1 MASKNQK
8 QLETAKA
15 KELIQENAR
24 KYFTSKVKIPLG
36 NPALKNVH
44 TNQFLWM
51 DLPKEFAVD
60 NWELI
65 AKVLNGSSTRFSGV
79 DYVNTRWYIEGCT
92 IDVDVTGKAEMSLD
106 LNAFASST
114 SEFTADYR
122 SYKKAYDD
130 VVNKA
135 SSTNNGSTK
144 KKTNAVASENT
155 TVKEGWWGKWVTE
168 MVRKN
173 VGNETDVLKKCK
185 KMYQV
190 FCDHTV
196 YRLYYNAKYT
206 HSGVNSYERVWKS
219 GEWLNCGDGANILCA
234 FMAACG
240 ANPTILNGSGCGY
253 GHYVVKVVIGGA
265 TYWCDHASDTG
276 LHTTRGW
283 GNTFCSIRSGSSEGT
298 HIDYA

>member
-92 IDVDVTGKAEMSLD
+92 IDVDVSGKAEMSLD

-144 KKTNAVASENT
+144 KKTNAVAS
-155 TVKEGWWGKWVTE
+155 
-168 MVRKN
+168 
-173 VGNETDVLKKCK
+173 GNEIGEGLNQANIKKYGIPSQIYKKAEEVCKGKTSDKDKAYALYQWMDSHVDYQFYYGHEKSETSVLTSGGGNC
-185 KMYQV
+185 V
-190 FCDHTV
+190 DNSRL
-196 YRLYYNAKYT
+196 YRLLCL
-206 HSGVNSYERVWKS
+206 SVGVNCTFVHGFSCCSGSECANHQWNKVHLKS
-219 GEWLNCGDGANILCA
+219 GAVTVDCGRS
-234 FMAACG
+234 MASW
-240 ANPTILNGSGCGY
+240 GSHWGSCS
-253 GHYVVKVVIGGA
+253 GGEQDA
-265 TYWCDHASDTG
+265 G
-276 LHTTRGW
+276 
-283 GNTFCSIRSGSSEGT
+283 GSSW
-298 HIDYA
+298 

>member
-92 IDVDVTGKAEMSLD
+92 IDVDVSGKAEMSLD

-135 SSTNNGSTK
+135 SSNNNSSTK
-144 KKTNAVASENT
+144 KKTNAVTNT
-155 TVKEGWWGKWVTE
+155 NNNNGALINESWVKKYNIDKRIVDKVKSICKEGKSQYDNVRAIFKWSDANLPYEGYSNT
-168 MVRKN
+168 KYGA
-173 VGNETDVLKKCK
+173 VGTML
-185 KMYQV
+185 
-190 FCDHTV
+190 HG
-196 YRLYYNAKYT
+196 A
-206 HSGVNSYERVWKS
+206 G
-219 GEWLNCGDGANILCA
+219 NC
-234 FMAACG
+234 
-240 ANPTILNGSGCGY
+240 
-253 GHYVVKVVIGGA
+253 V
-265 TYWCDHASDTG
+265 DHAHLFAAMCRCLGVKCNYIHNTCCGRGGHVYNIVYFDGKGTIVDTG
-276 LHTTRGW
+276 RDCASWGSHW
-283 GNTFCSIRSGSSEGT
+283 GNDGCPVEKTSINF
-298 HIDYA
+298 